1 MPVSP
6 IEQVAVDK
14 LRPHPLNV
22 HAHSRKQIAQIN
34 KIIEQV
40 GFINPIAANETGQIL
55 AGHGRWLA
63 AKLRGLRTVPVIT
76 VSGLSETLQRAYIL
90 ADNKLTENAGWDRS
104 GLALELNQ
112 LTPLLEEIGLDIGLT
127 GFEAAE
133 IDGLL
138 GDLVDPECDPADE
151 VPSPQQQAVSALGDA
166 WQLDAHRLL
175 CADAREAR
183 EMRKLMGGDLA
194 AMVIT
199 DPPYNVPIASVQG
212 RGHIKHREFAYASGE
227 MSSSEFIK
235 FLTTCLS
242 RAAAHSVDGSIHYVF
257 MDWRH
262 IGEILAAGEQVYGA
276 PKNLVVWAK
285 SHAGMGTFY
294 RSQHELIFVYKNGN
308 SPHTNNFELGQRGRN
323 RSNVWTYA
331 GVNTFRTGRL
341 DDLAVH
347 PTVKPVALIADA
359 MRDCSRR
366 GDIVLDPFMGS
377 GTTILAAERVGRRA

>member
-1 MPVSP
+1 MPVSQV
-6 IEQVAVDK
+6 EQVAVDK

-22 HAHSRKQIAQIN
+22 HTHSKKQIAQIN

-90 ADNKLTENAGWDRS
+90 ADNKLTENAGWDRA

-127 GFEAAE
+127 GFEPAE

-151 VPSPQQQAVSALGDA
+151 VPFPQQQAVSALGDL
-166 WQLDAHRLL
+166 WQLVAIV
-175 CADAREAR
+175 CS
-183 EMRKLMGGDLA
+183 A
-194 AMVIT
+194 AMHAKHVECESSWAASA
-199 DPPYNVPIASVQG
+199 PPWCSPTRRTTCRSSSVQG
-212 RGHIKHREFAYASGE
+212 RGHIKHRKFAHGSGE
-227 MSSSEFIK
+227 MSAMSSSNFSPTACA
-235 FLTTCLS
+235 L
-242 RAAAHSVDGSIHYVF
+242 AAAHSVDGSIHYVF

-285 SHAGMGTFY
+285 THGGHGHILSLSARTHLRVQERRRA
-294 RSQHELIFVYKNGN
+294 
-308 SPHTNNFELGQRGRN
+308 PHQQLRARPARPQ
-323 RSNVWTYA
+323 SIK
-331 GVNTFRTGRL
+331 RL
-341 DDLAVH
+341 DL
-347 PTVKPVALIADA
+347 
-359 MRDCSRR
+359 RR
-366 GDIVLDPFMGS
+366 GQHVSDRSARRPGGS
-377 GTTILAAERVGRRA
+377 SHRQASRADR

>member
-1 MPVSP
+1 MPVSH
-6 IEQVAVDK
+6 IEHVAVDK

-22 HAHSRKQIAQIN
+22 HTHSKKQIAQIN

-55 AGHGRWLA
+55 AGHARWLA

-90 ADNKLTENAGWDRS
+90 ADNKLTENAGWDRA

-151 VPSPQQQAVSALGDA
+151 VPFPKQQAVSALGDV
-166 WQLDAHRLL
+166 WQLDRHRLL

-183 EMRKLMGGDLA
+183 GMRKLMGGDLA

-199 DPPYNVPIASVQG
+199 DPPYNLPIASVQG

-227 MSSSEFIK
+227 MSANEFIK
-235 FLTTCLS
+235 FLATCLS
-242 RAAAHSVDGSIHYVF
+242 RAAANSVDGSIHYVF

-262 IGEILAAGEQVYGA
+262 IGEILAAGEQVYGS

-285 SHAGMGTFY
+285 THGGMGTFY
-294 RSQHELIFVYKNGN
+294 RSQHELIFVFKNGDA
-308 SPHTNNFELGQRGRN
+308 PHINNFELGQRGRN
-323 RSNVWTYA
+323 RSTS
-331 GVNTFRTGRL
+331 G
-341 DDLAVH
+341 
-347 PTVKPVALIADA
+347 PTP
-359 MRDCSRR
+359 
-366 GDIVLDPFMGS
+366 GS
-377 GTTILAAERVGRRA
+377 TRF